1 MSPDLL
7 TALQTLA
14 QLPDRPFGC
23 EEFIT
28 WEEGALDA
36 LLRDGVLVT
45 APTAATVWCGGCDE
59 REAVPWDDDP
69 GDPQQIRYTC
79 TTYGTEHQAP
89 RAWTC
94 RYRVD
99 MTALA
104 LRIGAG
110 LGSQQEPE
118 ISEQQRI
125 HRWERLPILGV
136 TRTVVIARGLGWK
149 DGTALWEKLGLTP
162 TAILI
167 AVGPKPRVPTHLRL
181 DERGTLHLSL
191 WSILDV
197 DDEARITVDRERLEE
212 EVAAQLE
219 QRAPKATPTKR
230 DVAKQV
236 KLRLIEREL
245 RARLVVARKQLL
257 DGNGGAAEATCRA
270 TTGYDE
276 LGKMAGIDK
285 STVSRH
291 LRSGMPEAEAVQVL
305 LAVARDLQALR
316 EWNPG

>member
-14 QLPDRPFGC
+14 LLPDRPFGF
-23 EEFIT
+23 EEFVT

-36 LLRDGVLVT
+36 LLRDGLVVL
-45 APTAATVWCGGCDE
+45 APTASTVWCGGCDE

-69 GDPQQIRYTC
+69 EDPQQIRYTC
-79 TTYGTEHQAP
+79 ATYGTEHQAP
-89 RAWTC
+89 RRWTA

-110 LGSQQEPE
+110 LGSKQQPE

-149 DGTALWEKLGLTP
+149 DGPALWEKLGLTP

-167 AVGPKPRVPTHLRL
+167 AVGPKPRVPAHLQL

-197 DDEARITVDRERLEE
+197 DDDARIVVDRERLEE
-212 EVAAQLE
+212 EVAAQVE
-219 QRAPKATPTKR
+219 QRAPKAAPTKR
-230 DVAKQV
+230 DVEKQV

-245 RARLVVARKQLL
+245 RARLVAARKQLL
-257 DGNGGAAEATCRA
+257 DGDGGGAEATCRA
-270 TTGYDE
+270 TTGFDQ
-276 LGKMAGIDK
+276 LGKMAGIHK
-285 STVSRH
+285 SSVSRY
-291 LRSGMPEAEAVQVL
+291 LGSGTPEAAAVQAL
-305 LAVARDLQALR
+305 LDAARDLESLR
-316 EWNPG
+316 GWNPG